1 MCGHRSGPGHRGLGQ
16 GLHLQAEK
24 NQPQLNQPQLYED
37 VTLLF
42 SETAEPDWE
51 VNSKGH
57 GRLEH
62 RQVWVSG
69 ELEGYGDLPGL
80 SGVVMVKKRVSQG
93 NKEPVDSVQYAV
105 SSRRELPPWEA
116 LNLVRGHWSVENSLF
131 HVKDDS
137 FREDRQVLHCHHRG
151 AVMSLLR
158 NVAVTLLRGSCDLWS
173 AKEPLAGRAQ
183 RLAARPIALLS
194 VNT

>member
-1 MCGHRSGPGHRGLGQ
+1 M
-16 GLHLQAEK
+16 
-24 NQPQLNQPQLYED
+24 
-37 VTLLF
+37 TLLF
-42 SETAEPDWE
+42 SEVVGPDWE
-51 VNSKGH
+51 VNSKGN

-80 SGVVMVKKRVSQG
+80 SSAVMVKKRVSQG

-116 LNLVRGHWSVENSLF
+116 LNLVRGHWSIENSLF

-137 FREDRQVLHCHHRG
+137 FREDRQVLHRHHRG
-151 AVMSLLR
+151 TVMSLLC
-158 NVAVTLLRGSCDLWS
+158 NVAVTLLRGACDLWS
-173 AKEPLAGRAQ
+173 AKEPLTGRAQ
-183 RLAARPIALLS
+183 RLAARPITLFS

>member
-1 MCGHRSGPGHRGLGQ
+1 MS
-16 GLHLQAEK
+16 
-24 NQPQLNQPQLYED
+24 
-37 VTLLF
+37 LLF
-42 SETAEPDWE
+42 SDAGELDLE

-80 SGVVMVKKRVSQG
+80 SSVVMVRKRVSSG
-93 NKEPVDSVQYAV
+93 VKEPVESVQYAV

-116 LNLVRGHWSVENSLF
+116 LKLVRGHWSIENSLF

-137 FREDRQVLHCHHRG
+137 FREDRQVLHRHHRG
-151 AVMSLLR
+151 EVMSLLR
-158 NVAVTLLRGSCDLWS
+158 NVAVTLLRGACDLWS
-173 AKEPLAGRAQ
+173 EKEPLTGRAQ
-183 RLAARPIALLS
+183 RLAARPITLFS
-194 VNT
+194 INT